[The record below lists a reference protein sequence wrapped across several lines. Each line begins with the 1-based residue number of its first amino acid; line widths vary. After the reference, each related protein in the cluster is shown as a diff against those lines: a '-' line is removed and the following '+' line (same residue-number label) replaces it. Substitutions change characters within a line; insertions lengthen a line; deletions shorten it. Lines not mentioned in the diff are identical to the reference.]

1 MFYFPRSLGNLA
13 CSCGRD
19 EVVDASE
26 CSVSFFNCII
36 DPCIR
41 GTDVVPPNFPDVFSD
56 VETQFDIL
64 QLRSDLFELGAITI
78 TFSKFRYPT
87 M

>member
-1 MFYFPRSLGNLA
+1 MLVVYVHPGHEGNVPILDVFNFPRSLGNLA
-13 CSCGRD
+13 CGCGRD

-56 VETQFDIL
+56 V
-64 QLRSDLFELGAITI
+64 
-78 TFSKFRYPT
+78 
-87 M
+87 